1 MAISSRAL
9 SFRDF
14 PRRWAIGVL
23 VVVGIIGF
31 IVSLIIGWSI
41 SSEVLY

>member
-14 PRRWAIGVL
+14 PRRWAIGVVL
-23 VVVGIIGF
+23 VVSIIDFIGSF
-31 IVSLIIGWSI
+31 IVGWSI
-41 SSEVLY
+41 GREVL